1 MKKSAYR
8 YGLLATTALLF
19 TVTGCTQKN
28 ITPTWHLTPGAQHGS
43 VDANDLVF
51 PDPNKAWQK
60 GGSIVNHEDVANI
73 QVGTTK
79 DQIYQLIGTP
89 HFSEGFNAREWD
101 YILKFYDANQNVET
115 CRYKIIFDDS
125 YEGILR
131 KDEFYATETYWQP
144 ASCAKYSQ
152 FTQ

>member
-1 MKKSAYR
+1 MNLSTYGH
-8 YGLLATTALLF
+8 GLLAATLLLA
-19 TVTGCTQKN
+19 VTGCT
-28 ITPTWHLTPGAQHGS
+28 WHVSPGAQHGT
-43 VDANDLVF
+43 VHPDDLVF
-51 PDPNKAWQK
+51 PDQSKAWQRE
-60 GGSIVNHEDVANI
+60 GRIVEQNDVAKI
-73 QVGTTK
+73 KVGTTK
-79 DQIYQLIGTP
+79 NEIYKLIGTP
-89 HFSEGFNAREWD
+89 HFQEGFNAREWD

>member
-1 MKKSAYR
+1 
-8 YGLLATTALLF
+8 GQG
-19 TVTGCTQKN
+19 GC
-28 ITPTWHLTPGAQHGS
+28 TPGAQHGS

-89 HFSEGFNAREWD
+89 HLPVNWHTS
-101 YILKFYDANQNVET
+101 L
-115 CRYKIIFDDS
+115 
-125 YEGILR
+125 
-131 KDEFYATETYWQP
+131 
-144 ASCAKYSQ
+144 
-152 FTQ
+152 

>member
-1 MKKSAYR
+1 MKKSTYR

-43 VDANDLVF
+43 VDANDLMF

-101 YILKFYDANQNVET
+101 YILKFHSTDDRVET
-115 CRYKIIFDDS
+115 CQYKIIFDDS
-125 YEGILR
+125 YEGRLR
-131 KDEFYATETYWQP
+131 NDEFFATEFYWQP
-144 ASCAKYSQ
+144 ASCANYGR
-152 FTQ
+152 

>member
-19 TVTGCTQKN
+19 AMTGCTQKN

-43 VDANDLVF
+43 VDTDDLVF

-60 GGSIVNHEDVANI
+60 GGSIVSQDDVAKI
-73 QVGTTK
+73 KVGTTK
-79 DQIYQLIGTP
+79 DEIYKLIGTP

-101 YILKFYDANQNVET
+101 YILKFYSTDDRVET
-115 CRYKIIFDDS
+115 CQYKIIFDDS
-125 YEGILR
+125 YEGRLR
-131 KDEFYATETYWQP
+131 DDEFVATEFYWLP
-144 ASCAKYSQ
+144 ASCAKYGH
-152 FTQ
+152 